1 LQRIVLLLFSLRVW
15 LRLAM
20 AASAA
25 EMPTAETA
33 AEMSTAEAAAESTG
47 VRYAK
52 PVMEPSTAKTVMI
65 KVSFMIEAV
74 MPVTPQAAVVVPV
87 GRVAIRSVIARPS
100 THPAKPIIETNSIAN
115 RIGFSFIAPMRRQH
129 RSVR

>member
-1 LQRIVLLLFSLRVW
+1 MTRVLLQRSFLLLFSLRVW

-20 AASAA
+20 AAF
-25 EMPTAETA
+25 A
-33 AEMSTAEAAAESTG
+33 AEMSTAEMSTAETAAESTA

-87 GRVAIRSVIARPS
+87 GRVAIRSVIARAVHAS
-100 THPAKPIIETNSIAN
+100 GQAN
-115 RIGFSFIAPMRRQH
+115 H
-129 RSVR
+129 RDKQYC

>member
-1 LQRIVLLLFSLRVW
+1 
-15 LRLAM
+15 M
-20 AASAA
+20 AAF
-25 EMPTAETA
+25 A
-33 AEMSTAEAAAESTG
+33 AEMSTAEAAAESTA

-87 GRVAIRSVIARPS
+87 GRVAIRSVIARAVHAS
-100 THPAKPIIETNSIAN
+100 GQAN
-115 RIGFSFIAPMRRQH
+115 H
-129 RSVR
+129 RDKQYC

>member
-1 LQRIVLLLFSLRVW
+1 MSELLSKSEPPYDIRVLLQRIVLLLFSLRVW

-20 AASAA
+20 AAF
-25 EMPTAETA
+25 A
-33 AEMSTAEAAAESTG
+33 AEMSTAETAAESTA

-87 GRVAIRSVIARPS
+87 GRVAIRSVIARAVHAS
-100 THPAKPIIETNSIAN
+100 GQAN
-115 RIGFSFIAPMRRQH
+115 H
-129 RSVR
+129 RDKQYC